1 MAEGGAPR
9 EALSFG
15 TDIKPLFREKDQQS
29 MSSHFDLWSFE
40 DVSARADAIIGQ
52 LRSGNMPCDGAWPSA
67 RVDLFQ
73 QWIDA
78 GKQP

>member
-1 MAEGGAPR
+1 MAESGASR
-9 EALSFG
+9 GTLSFA
-15 TDIKPLFREKDQQS
+15 TDIKPLFRQKDQQS
-29 MSSHFDLWSFE
+29 MSSHFDLWSFA
-40 DVSARADAIIGQ
+40 DVSAHADAILGR

-73 QWIDA
+73 QWIDG